1 MNTDI
6 KHVISLLIQTS
17 QWEEDS
23 SKYKQEKKNFSLPID
38 TFVQLGQWDESNVNM
53 ISVLFLP
60 IDTIVQLG

>member
-23 SKYKQEKKNFSLPID
+23 SKYKQEKKKFSLPID